1 MHQTTFVPG
10 RIQATTRASTILPM
24 DYATLLA
31 DSRHM
36 LPEIKLLRR
45 SLHRI
50 PEVGNHLPKTRAA
63 VLEALEGLPLELHL
77 HETTSGIAAVLDSG
91 RPGPTIVLR
100 GDMDGLAMPE
110 DTGLDFTSEHSGQM
124 HACGHDL
131 HTAMLVG
138 AARMLSGRKTEFSGK
153 VLFMFQPGEEGHFG
167 ARYML
172 DEGLLD
178 QVDPTPTRAFA
189 IHVTSLYEAGSVHLK
204 PGPYMAAADKITV
217 TVHGKGGHA
226 SAPWNAVDPIT
237 VAAQIVTAAEV
248 ALTRTV
254 DVFDPAVLTFAQI
267 NAGTAYNVI
276 PATATLAGTTRTV
289 SEERR
294 DQLHAMIEQVVSGV
308 AAANG
313 VNATVE
319 IERGYPMTVN
329 DNDVAARVGAIATDL
344 VGEDHVV
351 HAPTPIM
358 GAEDWSYV
366 LQKVPGVMVFLGS
379 CPTDL
384 EPGTAPVNHSNLVR
398 FDEDSMAVGIALHTA
413 VTLDYLS

>member
-1 MHQTTFVPG
+1 MTYSP
-10 RIQATTRASTILPM
+10 
-24 DYATLLA
+24 LLEEA
-31 DSRHM
+31 RQM
-36 LPEIKLLRR
+36 LPELVELRR

-63 VLEALEGLPLELHL
+63 VLEAIADLPLNVHL
-77 HETTSGIAAVLDSG
+77 HETTSGIAAVLEG
-91 RPGPTIVLR
+91 GQPGPTIVLR

-110 DTGLDFTSEHSGQM
+110 DTGLDFSSEHDGQM

-131 HTAMLVG
+131 HTTMLIG
-138 AARMLSGRKTEFSGK
+138 AARMLSARQSDLKGK

-172 DEGLLD
+172 EEGLLS
-178 QVDPTPTRAFA
+178 QVDPSPSRAFA
-189 IHVTSLYEAGSVHLK
+189 IHVTSLHAAGTLHLK

-217 TVHGKGGHA
+217 TVHGQGGHA

-237 VAAQIVTAAEV
+237 VAAEIVIAAEV

-294 DQLHAMIEQVVSGV
+294 DQLHAMIEQVVAGV

-313 VNATVE
+313 VTATVE
-319 IERGYPMTVN
+319 IERGYPVTIN
-329 DNDVAARVGAIATDL
+329 DDEVAADVVRIATGLLGD
-344 VGEDHVV
+344 DQVV
-351 HAPTPIM
+351 VDPTPIM

-366 LQKVPGVMVFLGS
+366 LQQVPGVMVFLGS

-384 EPGTAPVNHSNLVR
+384 EPGAAPVNHSNLVR
-398 FDEDSMAVGIALHTA
+398 FDEESMASGVALHAA
-413 VTLDYLS
+413 VALDHLG

>member
-1 MHQTTFVPG
+1 
-10 RIQATTRASTILPM
+10 M

-31 DSRHM
+31 DSRQM
-36 LPEIKLLRR
+36 LPEITELRR

-50 PEVGNHLPKTRAA
+50 PEVGNQLPKTRAM
-63 VLEALEGLPLELHL
+63 VLDALEGLPLEIHL
-77 HETTSGIAAVLDSG
+77 HETTSGIVAVLEG
-91 RPGPTIVLR
+91 ARPGPTIMLR

-110 DTGLDFTSEHSGQM
+110 DTGLDFSSEHVDQM

-131 HTAMLVG
+131 HTSMLIG
-138 AARMLSGRKTEFSGK
+138 AARLLSARQADLSGK

-167 ARYML
+167 ARFML
-172 DEGLLD
+172 EEGLLN

-189 IHVTSLYEAGSVHLK
+189 IHVTSLHAAGTVHLK
-204 PGPYMAAADKITV
+204 PGPYMAAADKVLV

-226 SAPWNAVDPIT
+226 SAPWNAVDPIP
-237 VAAQIVTAAEV
+237 VAAQIITAAEV

-254 DVFDPAVLTFAQI
+254 DVFDPAVLTFAQMT
-267 NAGTAYNVI
+267 AGTAYNVI

-294 DQLHAMIEQVVSGV
+294 DQLHAMIEQVVAGIASAHGV
-308 AAANG
+308 T
-313 VNATVE
+313 ATVD
-319 IERGYPMTVN
+319 IERGYPVTIN
-329 DNDVAARVGAIATDL
+329 DDTVAAEVSTIAGELLGTDQ
-344 VGEDHVV
+344 VV
-351 HAPTPIM
+351 QAPTPIM

-384 EPGTAPVNHSNLVR
+384 EPGRAPVNHSNLVR
-398 FDEDSMAVGIALHTA
+398 FDEESMAAGIALHAA
-413 VTLDYLS
+413 VALDFLG